1 MSERFCTNCG
11 TNLTAEAVF
20 CHMCG
25 TSIQD
30 VQGVPTAVPVKTDPH
45 PGQAKQYAPVSPYR
59 PIRQR
64 PKLLGFAFGIIA
76 LFAVPLIIMM
86 SLGAIN
92 FADIGTLD
100 FDVTTLAYPN
110 VDLDIDNDVGS
121 IDIAFDA
128 TLTKLI
134 EVTLDVRGRPGADLA
149 DAKNF
154 VSTVDGADHITVSF
168 DSGTRSFWFWD
179 KTVFDY
185 DIDIKLHP
193 SVNANYTIDADT
205 GSITLS
211 TNGIDMLNFSNI
223 NMATNT
229 GKVSMNLVGSTN
241 TSIQELE
248 LHSDTGRVDLNLGV
262 FTYLNTDEVIVETD
276 TGGISLTYVD
286 LIVPDDIVWDIETDT
301 GSITLSITQNLNL
314 TVESASVFH
323 ADTDTGSITATFIF
337 NSTIGFNIYAD
348 TATGS
353 ISLPGSGSYYENAAY
368 STATTLYRFTLT
380 TDTGSVTASAVE
392 T

>member
-11 TNLTAEAVF
+11 NSLTQEAAF

-25 TSIQD
+25 ARIQEI
-30 VQGVPTAVPVKTDPH
+30 QGVPTAVP
-45 PGQAKQYAPVSPYR
+45 AKPAPQPEYVRPYR
-59 PIRQR
+59 PIKQR
-64 PKLLGFAFGIIA
+64 PKLIGFVVGIVA
-76 LFAVPLIIMM
+76 LFAVPMIIMM
-86 SLGAIN
+86 TLGAIN
-92 FADIGTLD
+92 FTDLGTLD
-100 FDVTTLAYPN
+100 FEVNSLAYPN
-110 VDLDIDNDVGS
+110 VDLEIDNDVGS
-121 IDIAFDA
+121 LDITFDA
-128 TLTKLI
+128 ALTKLI
-134 EVTLDVRGRPGADLA
+134 VVTMEVRGRPGADLA

-168 DSGTRSFWFWD
+168 NSGKRGFWFWD

-193 SVNANYTIDADT
+193 SVYANYTVDADT

-211 TNGIDMLNFSNI
+211 TSGIDYLNFSNV

-248 LHSDTGRVDLNLGV
+248 LHSDTGRVDVNLGV
-262 FTYLNTDEVIVETD
+262 FTYLNNDEVIIETD

-286 LIVPDDIVWDIETDT
+286 LIVPGDIVWDIQTET
-301 GSITLSITQNLNL
+301 GGITLSITQNLNL

-323 ADTDTGSITATFIF
+323 ADTDTGSITATFVF

-353 ISLPGSGSYYENAAY
+353 ISLPGPGSYYENSAY

-380 TDTGSVTASAVE
+380 TDTGSVTATAIE

>member
-25 TSIQD
+25 ASIQE
-30 VQGVPTAVPVKTDPH
+30 VRGVPTAMPAKAAPSTVV
-45 PGQAKQYAPVSPYR
+45 AKQPEYVRPYR

-64 PKLLGFAFGIIA
+64 PKLIGFFVGIVA
-76 LFAVPLIIMM
+76 LFAVPLILMM

-92 FADIGTLD
+92 FTDLGVLD
-100 FDVTTLAYPN
+100 FEVTSLTHPN
-110 VDLDIDNDVGS
+110 MDLEIDNDVGS
-121 IDIAFDA
+121 LDITYDA
-128 TLTKLI
+128 ALTKLM
-134 EVTLDVRGRPGADLA
+134 VATLEVRGRPGADIN

-154 VSTVDGADHITVSF
+154 ISTVDGADHITVSF
-168 DSGTRSFWFWD
+168 DSGDRGFWFWD
-179 KTVFDY
+179 KTVFNY
-185 DIDIKLHP
+185 AIDIRLHP
-193 SVNANYTIDADT
+193 SVYANYTVDTDT

-211 TNGIDMLNFSNI
+211 TSGIDFLNFSSI

-229 GKVSMNLVGSTN
+229 GSVFMNLVGSTN
-241 TSIQELE
+241 TSIQEIE

-276 TGGISLTYVD
+276 TGGISLTYED
-286 LIVPDDIVWDIETDT
+286 LIVPGDIVWDVQTET

-323 ADTDTGSITATFIF
+323 VDTDTGSITGTFIF
-337 NSTIGFNIYAD
+337 NSIIGFNIYAD

-353 ISLPGSGSYYENAAY
+353 ISLPGPGSYYENAAY

-380 TDTGSVTASAVE
+380 TDTGSVTATAVE